1 MWWYAKRVNYEY
13 HASVKS
19 QTRHMIQHDAY
30 MKKKRAHEEALRAAA
45 AARAGRPISKF
56 TGEAKV
62 DPLFEV

>member
-1 MWWYAKRVNYEY
+1 M
-13 HASVKS
+13 KS